1 MDKHQRREA
10 ALIALAAALFVALQ
24 LQPAAARPLPLYLL
38 PYLIVGLPVIRG
50 AVRRIVRGQFL
61 DENFLITV
69 ASIGAFAIG
78 EAAEAVAVM
87 IFYRIGHLFEEIAV
101 GKSRRAI
108 SALLDIY
115 PNSANIE
122 QNGEIV
128 SIDPDDVEVG
138 TLIIIR
144 PGERIPIDGIIES
157 GSSLLDTSAL
167 TGESLP
173 RAVTVGD
180 EVVSGC
186 INSSGLLKV
195 RTTCEFADS
204 TVSRILDMVEN
215 ATANKAKSENF
226 ITRFAAVYTPL
237 VVTAAVLVAVVPPL
251 LLGGEWVRW
260 LRSAC
265 TFLVISC
272 PCALVLS
279 VPLSFFGGIGAA
291 SRHGVLIKGSNYLEA
306 LGKCRIMVMDKTGTL
321 TYGRFSLR
329 AAKPQGLS
337 EAELLALAARAERYS
352 DHPLAQAVLAAA
364 PALPPADP
372 AEQAEE
378 IAGHGVILTAG
389 GTQILAGNARLLAR
403 YGIEVPQQAAG
414 TVIHVAEN
422 SLYRGSL
429 HLGDAPKPEAEAALR
444 ELRSLGVERCVMLT
458 GDNEAAAAA
467 LAAEVGIGEYR
478 AGLLPGD
485 KLAQVEQLKAQLP
498 PQQTLAFV
506 GDGINDA
513 PALSLADVGISM
525 GRLGSD
531 AAVEAADIVLM
542 DDSLVKLALA
552 IRISRKTVGIVRQ
565 NIVFSLA
572 VKFVILGLGIFGHAS
587 MWAAIFADVGVMIIA
602 VLNAMRCLRI

>member
-24 LQPAAARPLPLYLL
+24 LQPAAARPQPLYLL

-50 AVRRIVRGQFL
+50 AVRRILRGQFL

-180 EVVSGC
+180 EVISGC

-306 LGKCRIMVMDKTGTL
+306 LGKCRIMVLDKTGTL

-329 AAKPQGLS
+329 EAKPQGIS
-337 EAELLALAARAERYS
+337 EAELLDLAARAERYS

-364 PALPPADP
+364 PALPPTDP

-378 IAGHGVILTAG
+378 IAGHGVILTAA

-403 YGIEVPQQAAG
+403 YGVEVPQQAAG

-422 SLYRGSL
+422 GLYRGSL

-542 DDSLVKLALA
+542 DDSLAKLALA
-552 IRISRKTVGIVRQ
+552 IRISRKTVGLVRQ

>member
-1 MDKHQRREA
+1 
-10 ALIALAAALFVALQ
+10 
-24 LQPAAARPLPLYLL
+24 
-38 PYLIVGLPVIRG
+38 
-50 AVRRIVRGQFL
+50 
-61 DENFLITV
+61 
-69 ASIGAFAIG
+69 
-78 EAAEAVAVM
+78 
-87 IFYRIGHLFEEIAV
+87 FEEIAV

-122 QNGEIV
+122 QNGEIL

-306 LGKCRIMVMDKTGTL
+306 LGKCRIMVLDKTGTL

-329 AAKPQGLS
+329 EAKPQGIS
-337 EAELLALAARAERYS
+337 EAELLDLAARAERYS

-378 IAGHGVILTAG
+378 IAGHGVILTAA

-403 YGIEVPQQAAG
+403 YGVEVPQQAAG

-422 SLYRGSL
+422 GLYRGSL

-444 ELRSLGVERCVMLT
+444 ELHSLGVERCVMLT

-542 DDSLVKLALA
+542 DDSLTKLALA

>member
-24 LQPAAARPLPLYLL
+24 LQPAATRPLPLYLL

-306 LGKCRIMVMDKTGTL
+306 LGKCRIMVIDKTGTL

-329 AAKPQGLS
+329 EAKPQGIS
-337 EAELLALAARAERYS
+337 ETELLALAARAERYS

-378 IAGHGVILTAG
+378 IAGHGVILTAA

-403 YGIEVPQQAAG
+403 YGVEVPQQAAG

-422 SLYRGSL
+422 GLYRGSL

-542 DDSLVKLALA
+542 DDSLAKLALA

-572 VKFVILGLGIFGHAS
+572 VKLLILALGLFGHAS

>member
-10 ALIALAAALFVALQ
+10 ALIALAAALFIALQ

-122 QNGEIV
+122 VDGEII

-329 AAKPQGLS
+329 AAKPQGIS

-422 SLYRGSL
+422 GLYHGSL

-444 ELRSLGVERCVMLT
+444 ELRSLGVDRCVMLT

-513 PALSLADVGISM
+513 PALSLADVVISM

-542 DDSLVKLALA
+542 DDSLAKLALA

>member
-24 LQPAAARPLPLYLL
+24 LQPAATRPLPLYLL

-306 LGKCRIMVMDKTGTL
+306 LGKCRIMVIDKTGTL

-329 AAKPQGLS
+329 EAKPQGIS
-337 EAELLALAARAERYS
+337 ETELLALAARAERYS

-378 IAGHGVILTAG
+378 IAGHGVILTAA

-403 YGIEVPQQAAG
+403 YGVEVPQQAAG

-422 SLYRGSL
+422 GFYRGSL

-542 DDSLVKLALA
+542 DDSLAKLALA

-572 VKFVILGLGIFGHAS
+572 VKLLILALGLFGHAS

>member
-24 LQPAAARPLPLYLL
+24 LQPAATRPLPLYLL

-329 AAKPQGLS
+329 EAKPQGIS
-337 EAELLALAARAERYS
+337 ETELLALAARAERYS

-378 IAGHGVILTAG
+378 IAGHGVILTAA

-403 YGIEVPQQAAG
+403 YGVEVPQQAAG

-422 SLYRGSL
+422 GFYRGSL

-542 DDSLVKLALA
+542 DDSLAKLALA

-572 VKFVILGLGIFGHAS
+572 VKLLILALGLFGHAS

>member
-180 EVVSGC
+180 EVISGC

-306 LGKCRIMVMDKTGTL
+306 LGKCRIMVLDKTGTL

-329 AAKPQGLS
+329 AAKPQGIG

-378 IAGHGVILTAG
+378 IAGHGVILTAA

-403 YGIEVPQQAAG
+403 YGVEEPQQAAG

-422 SLYRGSL
+422 GLYRGSL

-444 ELRSLGVERCVMLT
+444 ELHSLGVERCVMLT

-542 DDSLVKLALA
+542 DDSLTKLALA